1 MGRKEKTLLASLLL
15 LSSPSLCSAQTDI
28 HRCKVSITDFNIDD
42 KIELGSFTAK
52 VEPEKLSI
60 RTFQF
65 PKTRLFVTA
74 SVLYMQA
81 SPYIKGSPPVEMIL
95 TLVLSRKAYTGV
107 EYEMKNKDVITNARA
122 NISLKSLEN
131 AEIETIYL
139 GKPEPVIIELKCTK

>member
-1 MGRKEKTLLASLLL
+1 
-15 LSSPSLCSAQTDI
+15 
-28 HRCKVSITDFNIDD
+28 
-42 KIELGSFTAK
+42 
-52 VEPEKLSI
+52 
-60 RTFQF
+60 
-65 PKTRLFVTA
+65 
-74 SVLYMQA
+74 MQA

-139 GKPEPVIIELKCTK
+139 GKPEPVIIELECTK